1 MDFRNLP
8 IKRKLTTVIMLTST
22 VVLLLTAAAFIVYE
36 VVNIRHNLRI
46 NSEAIA
52 VIAAE
57 ESRTAVAS
65 GNQKAAEEI
74 LSNFSAKR
82 QMLLSALYFKDGRM
96 LARYP
101 RTAPLDAFPA
111 TPAEHEYDIVG
122 RAVNIFVPVTQDNKL
137 IGAMYLKWDLSQPY
151 ERFAWYAGSVA
162 VILLCSLAIAL
173 AISNWLQHLISR
185 PILELAETARAV
197 AVKKDYRVRA
207 AKFGEDELGLLTD
220 AFNHMLTE
228 IGDRDAAL
236 RESEA
241 QLRLAL
247 QAAET
252 ASAQVRA
259 LNADLEARVGLRTAE
274 LASANHELEAF
285 TYSVS
290 HDLRAPLRHI
300 DAFAQ
305 ILDEEYGP
313 TAAGQARHY
322 LARIRKGA
330 QDMGRLVDDLLN
342 LSRVGRVGAKH
353 ESVDLNR
360 LIDEVRAELRLE
372 TDGRDIQWRVATLP
386 QAQGDAGLLKQVFSN
401 LISNALKYTRPRRT
415 AVIEIDR
422 GHAEGAETIFIRDNG
437 VGFNMKYADK
447 LFGVFQRLHR
457 EEEFEGTGVGLA
469 TVRRIVQLEGGRI
482 WAQAELDKGAT
493 FHFTLQGGNAIG
505 KEP

>member
-8 IKRKLTTVIMLTST
+8 IKRKLTSVIMLTST
-22 VVLLLTAAAFIVYE
+22 VVLLLTAATFIVYE
-36 VVNIRHNLRI
+36 VVNIRHNLRL

-57 ESRTAVAS
+57 ESSAAVAS

-74 LSNFSAKR
+74 LSNFSARR
-82 QMLLSALYFKDGRM
+82 QILLSAVYLKDGRM

-101 RTAPLDAFPA
+101 ETAPLEAFPA
-111 TPAEHEYDIVG
+111 TPVEREYEIAG
-122 RAVNIFVPVTQDNKL
+122 RAANIFVPVSLDNKVV
-137 IGAMYLKWDLSQPY
+137 GAMYLKWDLSQPY
-151 ERFAWYAGSVA
+151 RRFAWYAGSMA
-162 VILLCSLAIAL
+162 VILLGSLGIAL
-173 AISNWLQHLISR
+173 AISNWLQRFISR
-185 PILELAETARAV
+185 PILELAETAEAV

-220 AFNHMLTE
+220 AFNHMLTQIE
-228 IGDRDAAL
+228 DRDAAL

-241 QLRLAL
+241 QLRQAL
-247 QAAET
+247 RAAEA

-259 LNADLEARVGLRTAE
+259 LNAELEQRVGLRTAE
-274 LASANHELEAF
+274 LASANQELEAF

-313 TAAGQARHY
+313 SVAEPARHY

-342 LSRVGRVGAKH
+342 LSRVGRADAKH
-353 ESVDLNR
+353 ETVDLNR
-360 LIDEVRAELRLE
+360 LIDDVRAELRLE

-386 QAQGDAGLLKQVFSN
+386 PAQGDAGLIKQVFAN
-401 LISNALKYTRPRRT
+401 LISNAVKYTRPRRT

-422 GHAEGAETIFIRDNG
+422 EQVDGAPAIFIRDNG

-469 TVRRIVQLEGGRI
+469 TVRRIVQLGGGRI

-493 FHFTLQGGNAIG
+493 FHFTLHGRNAIRND
-505 KEP
+505 P

>member
-1 MDFRNLP
+1 MDFRSLP
-8 IKRKLTTVIMLTST
+8 IKRKLTTVIILTST

-36 VVNIRHNLRI
+36 VLNIRHNLRI

-57 ESRTAVAS
+57 ESSSAVTS

-82 QMLLSALYFKDGRM
+82 QILLSALYFKDGRI
-96 LARYP
+96 LAHYP
-101 RTAPLDAFPA
+101 KTAPLDAFP
-111 TPAEHEYDIVG
+111 TRPVEHEYDIVG
-122 RAVNIFVPVTQDNKL
+122 RTVNIFVPVSQDDKL
-137 IGAMYLKWDLSQPY
+137 VGEMYLKWDLSQPY
-151 ERFAWYAGSVA
+151 QRFAWYAGSVA
-162 VILLCSLAIAL
+162 VLLLCSLGIAL
-173 AISNWLQHLISR
+173 AISHWLQGLISR

-220 AFNHMLTE
+220 AFNHMLTQ
-228 IGDRDAAL
+228 IDDRESAL
-236 RESEA
+236 RQSEA
-241 QLRLAL
+241 QLRQAL
-247 QAAET
+247 QAAEA
-252 ASAQVRA
+252 ASAKVRA
-259 LNADLEARVGLRTAE
+259 LNAELEERVGARTAE
-274 LASANHELEAF
+274 LASANQELEAF

-305 ILDEEYGP
+305 LLDEEFGP
-313 TAAGQARHY
+313 SAAGQARHY
-322 LARIRKGA
+322 LARISKGA

-342 LSRVGRVGAKH
+342 LSRIGRTGAKH
-353 ESVDLNR
+353 ETVDLNR
-360 LIDEVRAELRLE
+360 LIDEVLTELRLE
-372 TDGRDIQWRVATLP
+372 IDGRDIQWRVAKLP
-386 QAQGDAGLLKQVFSN
+386 LAQGDTGLIKQVFAN
-401 LISNALKYTRPRRT
+401 LISNAIKYTRPRPT
-415 AVIEIDR
+415 AVIEINREQVD
-422 GHAEGAETIFIRDNG
+422 GTEGIFIRDNG

-457 EEEFEGTGVGLA
+457 EEEFEGTDVGLA

-493 FHFTLQGGNAIG
+493 FHFTRNGGNAVR

>member
-1 MDFRNLP
+1 MDFRNFP

-22 VVLLLTAAAFIVYE
+22 VVLLVTAAAFIVYE
-36 VVNIRHNLRI
+36 VVNIRHNLRV

-57 ESRTAVAS
+57 ESRAAVAS
-65 GNQKAAEEI
+65 GDQKAAEEI
-74 LSNFSAKR
+74 LSNFSAKK

-96 LARYP
+96 LAHYP
-101 RTAPLDAFPA
+101 KAAPLDEFPA
-111 TPAEHEYDIVG
+111 APVEHEYDIEG
-122 RAVNIFVPVTQDNKL
+122 RAVNIFMPVSQDNKV

-151 ERFAWYAGSVA
+151 QRFVWYAGSVA

-173 AISNWLQHLISR
+173 AISNWLQRLISR
-185 PILELAETARAV
+185 PILELAETAKAV
-197 AVKKDYRVRA
+197 AVKRDYRVRA

-220 AFNHMLTE
+220 AFNHMLTQ
-228 IGDRDAAL
+228 IDDRDAAL

-241 QLRLAL
+241 QLRQAL

-259 LNADLEARVGLRTAE
+259 LNTELEQRVSLRTSE
-274 LASANHELEAF
+274 LASANQELEAF

-313 TAAGQARHY
+313 SAAGQARHY
-322 LARIRKGA
+322 LSRIRKGA

-342 LSRVGRVGAKH
+342 LSRVGRNGAKY
-353 ESVDLNR
+353 ETVDLNR
-360 LIDEVRAELRLE
+360 LIDDVRTDLRLE
-372 TDGRDIQWRVATLP
+372 TDGRDIDWRVATLP
-386 QAQGDAGLLKQVFSN
+386 AAQGDAGLIKQVFAN
-401 LISNALKYTRPRRT
+401 LISNAVKYTRPRKR

-422 GHAEGAETIFIRDNG
+422 EEVDGAEGIFIRDNG

-469 TVRRIVQLEGGRI
+469 TVRRIVELEGGRI

-493 FHFTLQGGNAIG
+493 FHFTLNGHIATRNGL
-505 KEP
+505 

>member
-1 MDFRNLP
+1 MDFRKFP
-8 IKRKLTTVIMLTST
+8 IKRKLTAVIMLTST
-22 VVLLLTAAAFIVYE
+22 VVLLLTAAAFSVYE
-36 VVNIRHNLRI
+36 VLNIRHNLRI
-46 NSEAIA
+46 NSEGIA

-57 ESRTAVAS
+57 ESSDAVAS

-82 QMLLSALYFKDGRM
+82 QILLSALYSMDGRL

-101 RTAPLDAFPA
+101 ATAPLGAFPA
-111 TPAEHEYDIVG
+111 TPVEHEYDITG
-122 RAVNIFVPVTQDNKL
+122 RAVNIFVPVSQNNKVV
-137 IGAMYLKWDLSQPY
+137 GALYLKWDLSQPY
-151 ERFAWYAGSVA
+151 QRFAWYAGSVA
-162 VILLCSLAIAL
+162 VLLLCSLAIAL
-173 AISNWLQHLISR
+173 GISNWLQRLISR
-185 PILELAETARAV
+185 PILELAKTAKAV
-197 AVKKDYRVRA
+197 AVEKDYRVRA

-220 AFNHMLTE
+220 AFNHMLTQ
-228 IGDRDAAL
+228 IQDRDAAL

-241 QLRLAL
+241 QLRQAL
-247 QAAET
+247 QAAEA

-259 LNADLEARVGLRTAE
+259 LNAELEQRVGLRTAE
-274 LASANHELEAF
+274 LASANRELEAF

-313 TAAGQARHY
+313 SAAGQARHY
-322 LARIRKGA
+322 LTRIRKGA

-342 LSRVGRVGAKH
+342 LSRIGRTGAKK
-353 ESVDLNR
+353 ETVDLNR
-360 LIDEVRAELRLE
+360 LIDEVRAELHLE
-372 TDGRDIQWRVATLP
+372 TDGRDIQWRVAKLP
-386 QAQGDAGLLKQVFSN
+386 PMQGDAGLIKQVFAN
-401 LISNALKYTRPRRT
+401 LISNAVKYTRPRRT

-422 GHAEGAETIFIRDNG
+422 EQVDGAEAIFIRDNG
-437 VGFNMKYADK
+437 VGFNMKYAGK

-493 FHFTLQGGNAIG
+493 FHFTLNGHNAIRNDS
-505 KEP
+505 